1 AQRETKKPKNLSP
14 SDARILGVKT
24 HYANIQKKLRSSA
37 KALET
42 RLEKLD
48 KVDKVKEL
56 PEIKMD
62 MLNEE
67 NLTNQSVLRA
77 ENIKGEIE
85 ERKLWEPFS
94 LYLYGGDKVA
104 IIGKNGSGKTTLL
117 KKIVKQDEGVTIP
130 EKVKK
135 GYFYKHLTNLNKK
148 KKIIEQ
154 DERKTITDKVNIGYF
169 SQHLT
174 ILNDEKSIIE
184 NVQSTSSQNETLI
197 RTVLAR
203 MHFWDEDVYKKVG
216 ILSGGEKVKLAL
228 AKL

>member
-1 AQRETKKPKNLSP
+1 
-14 SDARILGVKT
+14 
-24 HYANIQKKLRSSA
+24 
-37 KALET
+37 
-42 RLEKLD
+42 
-48 KVDKVKEL
+48 
-56 PEIKMD
+56 MD

-77 ENIKGEIE
+77 ENIKGEIG

-117 KKIVKQDEGVTIP
+117 KKLVNQDEGVTIP
-130 EKVKK
+130 EKVK
-135 GYFYKHLTNLNKK
+135 
-148 KKIIEQ
+148 
-154 DERKTITDKVNIGYF
+154 IGYF

-184 NVQSTSSQNETLI
+184 NVKSTSSQNETLI

-203 MHFWDEDVYKKVG
+203 MHFWDEADYKKLI
-216 ILSGGEKVKLAL
+216 ILRGDERVKLAK
-228 AKL
+228 AKLLLSDENILILDDTTNLIDIAS